1 METDNWFE
9 KYTEHELKNE
19 GVRISF
25 RFITVKKVLVTFS
38 IRAYP
43 IRIYHG
49 VYLHGFTNLLL
60 SVSHIYSVRH
70 SKLSF

>member
-25 RFITVKKVLVTFS
+25 RFITVKRVLVTFS

-43 IRIYHG
+43 IRIYHE
-49 VYLHGFTNLLL
+49 V
-60 SVSHIYSVRH
+60 
-70 SKLSF
+70 